1 MSIHG
6 MQMQHEHVHRA
17 WPASKA
23 DHSCWPPYNWPPE
36 WRKAWT
42 HTLIQP
48 AAYQTPVPLPPL
60 PSNGTHHNVHS
71 NEMAAETYNAVC
83 CSNDQTPTLQTIL
96 QLTVTCP
103 MGAIWTYET
112 PLPPKQHSKPIT
124 RPFKQLL
131 IYAHC
136 TQHFIVLHL
145 VVVDIHLLLIVFAAH
160 RMS

>member
-71 NEMAAETYNAVC
+71 NEMAADTYNAVC
-83 CSNDQTPTLQTIL
+83 CSIDQTPTLQT
-96 QLTVTCP
+96 CP
-103 MGAIWTYET
+103 MGIRDAVAAKATQQTNNSSFQTVINICTLHTAFYC
-112 PLPPKQHSKPIT
+112 IT
-124 RPFKQLL
+124 LGCRRYSF
-131 IYAHC
+131 A
-136 TQHFIVLHL
+136 
-145 VVVDIHLLLIVFAAH
+145 VDCV
-160 RMS
+160 RGT